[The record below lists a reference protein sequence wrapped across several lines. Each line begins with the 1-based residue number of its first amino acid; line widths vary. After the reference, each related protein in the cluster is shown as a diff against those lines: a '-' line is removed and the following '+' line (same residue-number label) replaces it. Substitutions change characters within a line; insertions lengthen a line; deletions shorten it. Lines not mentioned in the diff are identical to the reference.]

1 MPIVQ
6 DLQEGQAFQDIPL
19 TPAEQPGALTP
30 EALAAEHAKMR
41 AAFAAKGIEPPPLA
55 PGEKEAVKPA
65 DPFAGE
71 KQVDPFHGEQ
81 QVHDP
86 FAGERKADALDER
99 TPQDLAADPNF
110 KIHDFVSQNPDVF
123 KDPKRYQKALDT
135 YREQQAQ
142 GATLHKTVES
152 VKKDTVPLLKDIL
165 KSIPARLENLGE
177 IGGIGKLVNT
187 ITMTLRGEGGDP
199 ALRAQWEN
207 MSEDNKEA
215 AIAEATA
222 GTQTAVGSLQDMVR
236 QGARKLVGP
245 AFGVGGKKDWRTIS
259 DEELKNEFFKDLG
272 WKQTVEELSRGEG
285 VKNLVS
291 EGVQLNPENIKLLS
305 LTDPITLVGTGVGL
319 KAVSTGG
326 RILFTAANQAGA
338 DAALSYLGR
347 AAGTAAAKTA
357 QAVGQGIEATGQGIK
372 NLLPSSAHGIG
383 TGAFLHMFGVPTKA
397 LVAARLAAPVI
408 SKTGQ
413 LIREVGEAA
422 GAAPKGQLSLGLES
436 TTGAKVLNAAK
447 TAAAFVKPPV
457 VGALEGAATTAPL
470 AFATDEPQGGLL
482 GVGAVGGAVHGAVTG
497 VKGAVAEAG
506 AKRYFDPGQINW
518 EKTSSPGYEG
528 FPGLNAAHEAVS
540 ASTPE
545 NARNMVDS
553 LRETLRPFGKKL
565 FLVDDASYQK
575 AIEQDTIRA
584 NGGQPLTPEQQA
596 AVAQEARSRGV
607 SKINVA
613 DDKGNVESV
622 TLVKSSADAPHEF
635 SHVLESVMAPEARE
649 ALHDAVREA
658 YTPEELDALKAH
670 YEQQFGR
677 PFTPEEVRSEFIA
690 DNWANLLYNTPMESL
705 GLPEAKTTFRQ
716 KFLDAAV
723 SMGNALG
730 LDMTAGRKTPG
741 LNLKPSYSL
750 RKALAN
756 ATGEILAERD
766 QRAAQQAT
774 AAPPVQPAEPA
785 PAPAAPV
792 EVPVKPAAEPTAQGE
807 LPLFEQPS
815 APAEA
820 TPPASPPA
828 PAPAEATPPA
838 APSAKRA
845 AVTNTGILTS
855 WSKGKDNEA
864 AVNTVAQAMDQ
875 GIGVK
880 MEHAG
885 APKVTYEPTEPERA
899 AEVEEGRGLPPEQR
913 EVHAGEKFL
922 TRAEQTKTGE
932 PQVIA
937 RSVDKVV
944 SNIDRAVQWGKAAGE
959 TVPWETDANGALTAA
974 GLNQLLADQR
984 TYWDNQ
990 DRGFRGGGGKLVRPE
1005 GVNVS
1010 IPAEKGEGVPL
1021 GTEKEQW
1028 LNLLQGKDVGPPQTA
1043 RVVKGQLPAN
1053 IKAQEIR
1060 AAQGDVSERIA
1071 PGTNIPIYPEKA
1083 TQGRGPVEIK
1093 ETNPLRNRLRAAGM
1107 PVGDLHTVVERLN
1120 AADIVKAEPAPELQ
1134 GKGGQTDIARA
1145 GYLPE
1150 KPVGETVKDVTDA
1163 TPEQWQKFFGPQ
1175 GSLTRSAYDLGLG
1188 LKDRADLDTLM
1199 AAQDAASKTAQ
1210 ATMAEVRAGNFDAL
1224 DKASADATKA
1234 QFFREAIEAATDKG
1248 SASGTSGW
1256 RKSHPDAKPPFA
1268 EGAALA
1274 AGFLSEEP
1282 LTKAGF
1288 TKTEKGWEKEFP
1300 IRGGKVQ
1307 VSLQESKSRRHRQP
1321 VLNGT
1326 VTLFSDESPE
1336 HYSSDSFAAYSKDI
1350 GDVVAKL
1357 DRTEAIVKAV
1367 SEVGQEPNFDSLS
1380 GLLSRERPGKR
1391 FVTDLEKPAAPE
1403 QDKNPMRQFLS
1414 PDEMPDEVDP
1424 IAQAA
1429 IRTKDGKIYT
1439 GSWHG
1444 EAMDKIAA
1452 ERGITDA
1459 DKVMGLYDSGEL
1471 TDGFVTKKGTF
1482 YDRAGAADYATKIKQ
1497 LKQPLVYDKSLESAE
1512 FAGKRA
1518 FLSET
1523 ALEPIRS
1530 GEKDGETFNADGS
1543 VFVPPTDAKLDVVPL
1558 TSINLPADQFTAA
1571 GVAKALEPFKET
1583 LKNENIKAGV
1593 FRLATP
1599 DAEGKQ
1605 QYSVDINA
1613 LVDQEHRDNSIAFA
1627 KANGQEAVFDL
1638 AEQQSV
1644 ATGGN
1649 GEAVLKSPAE
1659 VAKAAEALARGE
1671 NPLTPGEADVRPID
1685 DRWHVV
1691 WKPRA
1696 EGKTTLRQTVHA
1708 ASAEEAQQKAGV
1720 PEGAH
1725 IISTE
1730 PVYAPGM
1737 RRAGFLPSSE
1747 PRAIK
1752 SAAVQDGDGK
1762 IFEGRFHGEA
1772 ILRADDEGAAAIRG
1786 YSDPIWDVPYKTGF
1800 VTNEGEFL
1808 SRDES
1813 FQRAK
1818 ELEQLPKDFQPLEPG
1833 ELHTGDLREA
1843 GVLPPREPT
1852 FISKEDRG
1860 GYLPKKGRETEAEAK
1875 KRVEETDYSKYNTP
1889 AEQKAVDAKATG
1901 WILPNG
1907 KYVPLDTNYHQTW
1920 LGENA
1925 DKLNK
1930 QFGTEL
1936 TKDATED
1943 DRLAA
1948 LNAGFVR
1955 VRNYGGKM
1963 VIEANIDKFDGAR
1976 RKAINN
1982 LVDRHAENVDSIRVS
1997 LLDENGEVADSI
2009 GEQLHEMSDPRKVAR
2024 EMLDHLR
2031 QFHTPKE
2038 ETAPKKGPSNIQ
2050 IARSRGGYLPENIPP
2065 QGTPGFNDYAE
2076 SLVAKAKSFP
2086 EVLPP
2091 ELRRDKAGNV
2101 RAAWDGEPLFAAQE
2115 WDLFNT
2121 PLAKKSGS
2129 VDAFTTDLSKKMEE
2143 EYNSIKDRP
2152 ELKGAEQWYE
2162 LCRTKLREVLK
2173 TPEDIKLFG
2182 ELLGAT
2188 SPQQKVAPNFSDAV
2202 AAFNQIKSGA
2212 YDDMVA
2218 KYREGKAKFA
2228 AKDPEAMADF
2238 QKEASASAV
2247 KSGQLSDF
2255 LYWWAD
2261 KHDLV
2266 PKKANGAKYGMNSRA
2281 VMKVLDGTWMESVE
2295 GPKTPSFTGN
2305 LIGLWFKG
2313 IVDKWAMRTMTRLS
2327 SEGQPWR
2334 IIHQAETGIS
2344 NPEYFAGEKAFQEAA
2359 DRIGIKPDALQAIL
2373 WVNEQRLWEEN
2384 GWARAGA
2391 QHGATYQGLLEHTTK
2406 TPEGKLEF
2414 TPPKPPKKVKS
2425 KVAKIVESQ

>member
-1 MPIVQ
+1 
-6 DLQEGQAFQDIPL
+6 
-19 TPAEQPGALTP
+19 
-30 EALAAEHAKMR
+30 
-41 AAFAAKGIEPPPLA
+41 
-55 PGEKEAVKPA
+55 
-65 DPFAGE
+65 
-71 KQVDPFHGEQ
+71 
-81 QVHDP
+81 
-86 FAGERKADALDER
+86 
-99 TPQDLAADPNF
+99 
-110 KIHDFVSQNPDVF
+110 
-123 KDPKRYQKALDT
+123 
-135 YREQQAQ
+135 
-142 GATLHKTVES
+142 
-152 VKKDTVPLLKDIL
+152 
-165 KSIPARLENLGE
+165 
-177 IGGIGKLVNT
+177 
-187 ITMTLRGEGGDP
+187 
-199 ALRAQWEN
+199 
-207 MSEDNKEA
+207 
-215 AIAEATA
+215 
-222 GTQTAVGSLQDMVR
+222 
-236 QGARKLVGP
+236 
-245 AFGVGGKKDWRTIS
+245 
-259 DEELKNEFFKDLG
+259 
-272 WKQTVEELSRGEG
+272 
-285 VKNLVS
+285 
-291 EGVQLNPENIKLLS
+291 
-305 LTDPITLVGTGVGL
+305 
-319 KAVSTGG
+319 
-326 RILFTAANQAGA
+326 
-338 DAALSYLGR
+338 
-347 AAGTAAAKTA
+347 
-357 QAVGQGIEATGQGIK
+357 
-372 NLLPSSAHGIG
+372 
-383 TGAFLHMFGVPTKA
+383 
-397 LVAARLAAPVI
+397 
-408 SKTGQ
+408 
-413 LIREVGEAA
+413 
-422 GAAPKGQLSLGLES
+422 
-436 TTGAKVLNAAK
+436 
-447 TAAAFVKPPV
+447 
-457 VGALEGAATTAPL
+457 
-470 AFATDEPQGGLL
+470 
-482 GVGAVGGAVHGAVTG
+482 
-497 VKGAVAEAG
+497 
-506 AKRYFDPGQINW
+506 
-518 EKTSSPGYEG
+518 
-528 FPGLNAAHEAVS
+528 
-540 ASTPE
+540 
-545 NARNMVDS
+545 
-553 LRETLRPFGKKL
+553 
-565 FLVDDASYQK
+565 
-575 AIEQDTIRA
+575 
-584 NGGQPLTPEQQA
+584 
-596 AVAQEARSRGV
+596 
-607 SKINVA
+607 
-613 DDKGNVESV
+613 
-622 TLVKSSADAPHEF
+622 
-635 SHVLESVMAPEARE
+635 
-649 ALHDAVREA
+649 
-658 YTPEELDALKAH
+658 
-670 YEQQFGR
+670 
-677 PFTPEEVRSEFIA
+677 
-690 DNWANLLYNTPMESL
+690 
-705 GLPEAKTTFRQ
+705 
-716 KFLDAAV
+716 
-723 SMGNALG
+723 
-730 LDMTAGRKTPG
+730 
-741 LNLKPSYSL
+741 
-750 RKALAN
+750 
-756 ATGEILAERD
+756 
-766 QRAAQQAT
+766 
-774 AAPPVQPAEPA
+774 
-785 PAPAAPV
+785 
-792 EVPVKPAAEPTAQGE
+792 
-807 LPLFEQPS
+807 
-815 APAEA
+815 
-820 TPPASPPA
+820 
-828 PAPAEATPPA
+828 
-838 APSAKRA
+838 
-845 AVTNTGILTS
+845 
-855 WSKGKDNEA
+855 
-864 AVNTVAQAMDQ
+864 VNTVAQAMDQ
-875 GIGVK
+875 GIGVR

-899 AEVEEGRGLPPEQR
+899 AEVEEGRGLPPDQR
-913 EVHAGEKFL
+913 EVHTGEKFL

-1010 IPAEKGEGVPL
+1010 IPAEKGEGTQL

-1043 RVVKGQLPAN
+1043 RTVKGQLPAN

-1083 TQGRGPVEIK
+1083 TQGRGPVEVK

-1210 ATMAEVRAGNFDAL
+1210 ATMAEVRGGNFDAL

-1248 SASGTSGW
+1248 SAAGESGW

-1268 EGAALA
+1268 GGGEPKA
-1274 AGFLSEEP
+1274 FLTPEAP
-1282 LTKAGF
+1282 P
-1288 TKTEKGWEKEFP
+1288 EKGSYESLLGDMQNAGLVRGMTQKFDYAQVMRQMDQGLTTEQFRNMPYTDQKVVYDIADYIEKNQRARGLASEFKEFSP
-1300 IRGGKVQ
+1300 RHQGVPATGVAPKEFT
-1307 VSLQESKSRRHRQP
+1307 SL
-1321 VLNGT
+1321 
-1326 VTLFSDESPE
+1326 
-1336 HYSSDSFAAYSKDI
+1336 
-1350 GDVVAKL
+1350 
-1357 DRTEAIVKAV
+1357 
-1367 SEVGQEPNFDSLS
+1367 
-1380 GLLSRERPGKR
+1380 
-1391 FVTDLEKPAAPE
+1391 
-1403 QDKNPMRQFLS
+1403 
-1414 PDEMPDEVDP
+1414 
-1424 IAQAA
+1424 
-1429 IRTKDGKIYT
+1429 
-1439 GSWHG
+1439 
-1444 EAMDKIAA
+1444 
-1452 ERGITDA
+1452 
-1459 DKVMGLYDSGEL
+1459 
-1471 TDGFVTKKGTF
+1471 
-1482 YDRAGAADYATKIKQ
+1482 
-1497 LKQPLVYDKSLESAE
+1497 
-1512 FAGKRA
+1512 GKRA
-1518 FLSET
+1518 AGIYNDELSKELDTVPKSEWTSPETVAKVVENMPIERFQKAGGTDAVKRVLARLGTEDLDTIYSSIPASEWPIIQNAIRNWHQKNHPGDFVPFDKAMEQVQNRLAGRYGPEVAQKAMDRGNELAKKKGGFLSET
-1523 ALEPIRS
+1523 ALEPIRN

-1613 LVDQEHRDNSIAFA
+1613 LVDQEHRDNSAAFA
-1627 KANGQEAVFDL
+1627 KANGQEGIYDL
-1638 AEQQSV
+1638 SAQESV

-1671 NPLTPGEADVRPID
+1671 NPLTPGEADVKPLD

-1725 IISTE
+1725 IVSTE

-1737 RRAGFLPSSE
+1737 RRAGYLPAPADFKEPAPKKPTVDEKELHDGEVVGAAWVLPNGKWKSVESAYYHDDAATKMSQMTGLGE
-1747 PRAIK
+1747 SPTLEFQHQTGSLRVTNADSPRAVEEFGN
-1752 SAAVQDGDGK
+1752 SAMNVSFSRKPTSAQKNV
-1762 IFEGRFHGEA
+1762 
-1772 ILRADDEGAAAIRG
+1772 ILSSLDQVAL
-1786 YSDPIWDVPYKTGF
+1786 
-1800 VTNEGEFL
+1800 EGEPYYSMFHADVHDLNGNVLASTSLPWPADRGKVARFL
-1808 SRDES
+1808 TDPFGEEFSKAPAVKVENYGGMDI
-1813 FQRAK
+1813 
-1818 ELEQLPKDFQPLEPG
+1818 LEGTKQQ
-1833 ELHTGDLREA
+1833 LREA
-1843 GVLPPREPT
+1843 IFSRDFEESVRKAKPEYLTVIEVDSPANKERVAMKAFRRIGTYDSIVRQLRENGALDTLKPVEREEDFGGPTESDVRPTGEPRQWKVTWKPGETSKDTFSQTIEGATADEAVKKLVLKT
-1852 FISKEDRG
+1852 GKLISVDEVKPGERG
-1860 GYLPKKGRETEAEAK
+1860 GYLPKKRAPK
-1875 KRVEETDYSKYNTP
+1875 EEEPNPYEKYNVP
-1889 AEQKAVDAKATG
+1889 ASQKPKGDKPTG
-1901 WILPNG
+1901 WVLPNG
-1907 KYVPLDTNYHQTW
+1907 EYVPLDTDYHQTW

-1925 DKLNK
+1925 DQLNK
-1930 QFGTEL
+1930 QFGTSFSDTANIQDRQDAINKGFIRAREYNGNL
-1936 TKDATED
+1936 T
-1943 DRLAA
+1943 
-1948 LNAGFVR
+1948 V
-1955 VRNYGGKM
+1955 
-1963 VIEANIDKFDGAR
+1963 EANQKFFKG
-1976 RKAINN
+1976 KAKQAIET
-1982 LVDRHAENVDSIRVS
+1982 LLTDHAENLDRAQINLLNDDGQVVDQ
-1997 LLDENGEVADSI
+1997 VAARLFDA
-2009 GEQLHEMSDPRKVAR
+2009 EDPRGAAMD
-2024 EMLDHLR
+2024 MLDR
-2031 QFHTPKE
+2031 VKPEAQARKG
-2038 ETAPKKGPSNIQ
+2038 GPSGIQ

-2086 EVLPP
+2086 EVLAP